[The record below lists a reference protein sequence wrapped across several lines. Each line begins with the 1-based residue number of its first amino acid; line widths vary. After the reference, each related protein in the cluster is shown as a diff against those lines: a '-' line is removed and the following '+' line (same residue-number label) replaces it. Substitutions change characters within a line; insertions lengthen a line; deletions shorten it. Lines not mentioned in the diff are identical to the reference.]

1 MSIDLRSEAPEWPP
15 LIKMES
21 QSEAPSNRSQNDTVV
36 LETYN
41 TGQTEI
47 SDEEAPEEEK
57 DNSKF
62 DTS

>member
-1 MSIDLRSEAPEWPP
+1 
-15 LIKMES
+15 MES